1 MARIEPSCSPRLL
14 DALVHKV
21 HQHLGMDFS
30 AGRSGEL
37 LRRLQLLAM
46 DQHVSDFS
54 EWLQALAFADWDAA
68 LLQRLVPAFS
78 VGETYFRRDA
88 DTFDWL
94 ARHHLA
100 DLVARRRQSGQR
112 SLRLWSAA
120 CCTGEEAYSLLFML
134 DELLGSERASWT
146 LELVASDIN
155 AVFLARAEQ
164 GVYGSNAFRSNE
176 GAFRRRYFQAEGR
189 FWRVRAAWRGRIR
202 FIQYNL
208 IDDQQASLLPSAD
221 LILCRNVLMYFSPAR
236 ATAVLKR
243 LLGSLNE
250 EGLLLLSAVEA
261 GIATQAGL
269 TGSWAGSN
277 YALAKAG
284 QAAAKPDT
292 FASPGPLVA
301 PLPYPRAAPSPA
313 QPTVVPE
320 PPKTSEPAPEPQTA
334 PSASLQ
340 SLVGTADYC
349 WQQAQQALSANHYPE
364 ARDALLA
371 YLACAGLSPGQQ
383 HQACLLLARSWANQQ
398 RTEEAQ
404 DWLQRALQLQ
414 PDSAMAYWLQA
425 QLAQDSGDQV
435 AALLALQKALYLD
448 PDFILGYFLQARLLV
463 AQGRGQAGDKALRV
477 CRQLLAQQSADAL
490 VPHGDG
496 LSCAQLLRLCE
507 QLMQESLS
515 CPSP

>member
-1 MARIEPSCSPRLL
+1 MPRIEPSCSPRLL
-14 DALVHKV
+14 QALVHKV
-21 HQHLGMDFS
+21 HQHLGMDFAAPRS
-30 AGRSGEL
+30 AEL

-46 DQHVSDFS
+46 DQQVGDFT

-94 ARHHLA
+94 AQHHLA
-100 DLVARRRQSGQR
+100 ALVARRRQSGLR

-134 DELLGSERASWT
+134 DELLGAERGTWT

-155 AVFLARAEQ
+155 AAFLARAEQ

-176 GAFRRRYFQAEGR
+176 AVFRRRYFQAEGR

-208 IDDQQASLLPSAD
+208 IDDQQASLLPNAD
-221 LILCRNVLMYFSPAR
+221 LILCRNVLMYFSPTR

-243 LLGSLNE
+243 LLGCLND

-269 TGSWAGSN
+269 TGSWAGCN
-277 YALAKAG
+277 YALAKTG
-284 QAAAKPDT
+284 QAAAKPLP
-292 FASPGPLVA
+292 AALPSSVVA
-301 PLPYPRAAPSPA
+301 PLPYPRAVLSPA
-313 QPTVVPE
+313 KATAVVE
-320 PPKTSEPAPEPQTA
+320 QPAPPVL
-334 PSASLQ
+334 PSTPVESPGGAAENQ
-340 SLVGTADYC
+340 
-349 WQQAQQALSANHYPE
+349 WQQAQQALSASHYPA
-364 ARDALLA
+364 AREALLA
-371 YLACAGLSPGQQ
+371 YLSCAGLSHDQQ
-383 HQACLLLARSWANQQ
+383 HQACLLLARTWADQQ
-398 RTEEAQ
+398 RTDEAQ

-425 QLAQDSGDQV
+425 QLAQHSGDQSG
-435 AALLALQKALYLD
+435 ALLALQKALYLD
-448 PDFILGYFLQARLLV
+448 PDFILGYFLQARLLA
-463 AQGRGQAGDKALRV
+463 AQGRGQASEKSLRV
-477 CRQLLAQQSADAL
+477 CRQLLERQPEDAL
-490 VPHGDG
+490 VPQGDG
-496 LSCAQLLRLCE
+496 MSCAQLLRLCE
-507 QLMQESLS
+507 QLMQEATS
-515 CPSP
+515 CSSP